1 MNKLIKI
8 KNLLTFFTL
17 FSGLSVLGQF
27 SRENISTDSSE
38 IVIIRNSVYYI
49 NEESFKNKDSVW
61 RSVHF
66 IKDTTRLNT
75 EGWTKKSGK
84 RIGIWKEY
92 NFNKQL
98 LFTRDYDN
106 AICEVNKKLF
116 PYHEILER
124 MKKTADSLIISNY
137 GQEFFDNQV
146 RFNFNCYAFDKD
158 GYVGSWTEPMKR
170 KPTEFLFR
178 YQVRLKSSNWQ
189 SEMIGIK
196 LDENGNYI
204 PSHDR
209 FNNNGFEKLNS
220 KNRIFEIDRTKAI
233 SIAKKHGLKGENISE
248 FLKWER
254 FNKATFYDGQFKYYI
269 AELTD
274 QIEEIKK
281 EGRSRITYKFNV
293 YSFNPWTGEFLEKK
307 KMKKIKEWG
316 KVSGFTSDLLPDE

>member
-1 MNKLIKI
+1 MTSKF
-8 KNLLTFFTL
+8 LLTFL
-17 FSGLSVLGQF
+17 LLISGLSVFGQF

-38 IVIIRNSVYYI
+38 IEIVRNSVYHIY
-49 NEESFKNKDSVW
+49 EESYKNKDSVW
-61 RSVHF
+61 YSVHF

-75 EGWTKKSGK
+75 EGWK
-84 RIGIWKEY
+84 RKNGRHLGIWKEY
-92 NFNKQL
+92 NFDKQL

-106 AICEVNKKLF
+106 AICEVNRKLF
-116 PYHEILER
+116 PHHEILER
-124 MKKTADSLIISNY
+124 MKKKADSLIISNY
-137 GQEFFDNQV
+137 SQEFFDSQV
-146 RFNFNCYAFDKD
+146 RFNFNCYAYDKD

-178 YQVRLKSSNWQ
+178 YQVRLKNSDWQ

-220 KNRIFEIDRTKAI
+220 ENKTFEIDKTKAI
-233 SIAKKHGLKGENISE
+233 SIAKENGLKGDNISE

-274 QIEEIKK
+274 QIDEIKK

-293 YSFNPWTGEFLEKK
+293 YSFNPWTGKFLEKK
-307 KMKKIKEWG
+307 KMKQK
-316 KVSGFTSDLLPDE
+316 L

>member
-1 MNKLIKI
+1 MNIKF
-8 KNLLTFFTL
+8 LLTFFTL
-17 FSGLSVLGQF
+17 ISGLSVFGQF

-38 IVIIRNSVYYI
+38 IEIIRNSVYHIY
-49 NEESFKNKDSVW
+49 EESYKNKDSVW
-61 RSVHF
+61 YSVHF

-75 EGWTKKSGK
+75 EGWKRKSGK
-84 RIGIWKEY
+84 QLGIWKEY
-92 NFNKQL
+92 NFDKQL

-106 AICEVNKKLF
+106 AICEVNRKLF
-116 PYHEILER
+116 PHHEILER
-124 MKKTADSLIISNY
+124 MKKKADSLIISNY
-137 GQEFFDNQV
+137 SKEFFDKQV
-146 RFNFNCYAFDKD
+146 RFNFNCYAYDKD

-170 KPTEFLFR
+170 KPTEFLLR
-178 YQVRLKSSNWQ
+178 YQVRLKNSDWQ
-189 SEMIGIK
+189 SSMIGIS

-220 KNRIFEIDRTKAI
+220 ENRTFEIDKTKAI
-233 SIAKKHGLKGENISE
+233 SIAQKHGLKGENVSE

-274 QIEEIKK
+274 QIDEIKK

-293 YSFNPWTGEFLEKK
+293 YSFNPWTGEFLETK
-307 KMKKIKEWG
+307 KMKQIKEWG
-316 KVSGFTSDLLPDE
+316 KDSGFTSDLLPDE

>member
-1 MNKLIKI
+1 MNSKF
-8 KNLLTFFTL
+8 LLTFFTL
-17 FSGLSVLGQF
+17 ISGLSVFGQF
-27 SRENISTDSSE
+27 SRENISTDSSDIE
-38 IVIIRNSVYYI
+38 IIRNSVYHIY
-49 NEESFKNKDSVW
+49 EESYKNKDSVW
-61 RSVHF
+61 YSVHY

-75 EGWTKKSGK
+75 EGWKRKNGK
-84 RIGIWKEY
+84 YLGIWKEY
-92 NFNKQL
+92 NFDKQL

-106 AICEVNKKLF
+106 AICEVNRQLF
-116 PYHEILER
+116 PHHEILER
-124 MKKTADSLIISNY
+124 MKKKADSLIISNY
-137 GQEFFDNQV
+137 SQEFFDSQV
-146 RFNFNCYAFDKD
+146 RFNFNCYAYDKD

-178 YQVRLKSSNWQ
+178 YQVRLENSDWQ
-189 SEMIGIK
+189 SEMIGIS

-220 KNRIFEIDRTKAI
+220 ENRTFEIDKTKAI
-233 SIAKKHGLKGENISE
+233 SIAKEHGLKGENISE

-274 QIEEIKK
+274 QIDEIKK

-293 YSFNPWTGEFLEKK
+293 YSFNPWTGKFLGKK
-307 KMKKIKEWG
+307 KMKKIKEWE
-316 KVSGFTSDLLPDE
+316 KNSGFTSDLLPDE

>member
-1 MNKLIKI
+1 MNSKF
-8 KNLLTFFTL
+8 LLTFFTL
-17 FSGLSVLGQF
+17 ISGLSVFGQF

-38 IVIIRNSVYYI
+38 IEIIRNSVYHIY
-49 NEESFKNKDSVW
+49 EEIYKNKDSIW
-61 RSVHF
+61 HSVHF

-75 EGWTKKSGK
+75 EGWKRKSGK
-84 RIGIWKEY
+84 RLGIWKEY

-116 PYHEILER
+116 PHHEKLER
-124 MKKTADSLIISNY
+124 MKKMADSLIISNY
-137 GQEFFDNQV
+137 SQEFYDNHV
-146 RFNFNCYAFDKD
+146 RFDFNCYAYDKD

-178 YQVRLKSSNWQ
+178 YQVRLKNSEWQ
-189 SEMIGIK
+189 SGMIGIN
-196 LDENGNYI
+196 LDEKGNYI

-220 KNRIFEIDRTKAI
+220 KSRTFEIDKTKAI
-233 SIAKKHGLKGENISE
+233 SIAKKHGLKGENVSE

-254 FNKATFYDGQFKYYI
+254 FNKATFYDGQFRYYI

-274 QIEEIKK
+274 QIDEIKK
-281 EGRSRITYKFNV
+281 EGRSRITYKLNV
-293 YSFNPWTGEFLEKK
+293 YSFNPWTGEFLETK
-307 KMKKIKEWG
+307 KMKQIKEWG
-316 KVSGFTSDLLPDE
+316 KDSGFTSDLLPDE

>member
-1 MNKLIKI
+1 MNSKF
-8 KNLLTFFTL
+8 LLTFFSL
-17 FSGLSVLGQF
+17 ISGLSVFGQF

-38 IVIIRNSVYYI
+38 IEIVRNSVYHIY
-49 NEESFKNKDSVW
+49 EESYKNKDSVW
-61 RSVHF
+61 YSVHY
-66 IKDTTRLNT
+66 IKDTTRLKT
-75 EGWTKKSGK
+75 EGWKRKNGK
-84 RIGIWKEY
+84 HLGIWKEY
-92 NFNKQL
+92 NFDKQL

-106 AICEVNKKLF
+106 AICEVNRKLF
-116 PYHEILER
+116 PNHEILER
-124 MKKTADSLIISNY
+124 MKKKADSLIISNY
-137 GQEFFDNQV
+137 SQEFFDSQV
-146 RFNFNCYAFDKD
+146 RFNFNCYAYDKD

-170 KPTEFLFR
+170 IPTEFLFR
-178 YQVRLKSSNWQ
+178 YQVRLKNSDWQ

-196 LDENGNYI
+196 LDKNGNYI

-220 KNRIFEIDRTKAI
+220 ENRTFEIDKTKAI
-233 SIAKKHGLKGENISE
+233 SIAKEHGLKEENISE

-274 QIEEIKK
+274 QINEIKK

-307 KMKKIKEWG
+307 KMKQIKEWG

>member
-1 MNKLIKI
+1 MNSKF
-8 KNLLTFFTL
+8 LLTFFIL
-17 FSGLSVLGQF
+17 ISGLSVFGQF

-38 IVIIRNSVYYI
+38 IEIIRNSVYHIYQE
-49 NEESFKNKDSVW
+49 NFKNKDSAR

-66 IKDTTRLNT
+66 IKDTTRLKT

-98 LFTRDYDN
+98 LFTRDHDN
-106 AICEVNKKLF
+106 AICEVNKNLF

-137 GQEFFDNQV
+137 GQEFYDNQV
-146 RFNFNCYAFDKD
+146 RFNFNCYAYDKE

-178 YQVRLKSSNWQ
+178 YQVRLKNSDWQ

-196 LDENGNYI
+196 LDHNGNYI

-220 KNRIFEIDRTKAI
+220 ENKTFEIDKTKAI
-233 SIAKKHGLKGENISE
+233 SIAKEHGLKGENISE

-274 QIEEIKK
+274 QIDEIKK

-307 KMKKIKEWG
+307 KMKQIKEWG